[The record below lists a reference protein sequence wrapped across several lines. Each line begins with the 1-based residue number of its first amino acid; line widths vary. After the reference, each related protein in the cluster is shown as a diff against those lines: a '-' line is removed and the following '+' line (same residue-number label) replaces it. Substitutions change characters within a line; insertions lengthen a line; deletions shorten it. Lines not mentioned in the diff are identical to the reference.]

1 MKRAFL
7 LAALLIAMT
16 VLSGCYRTSFTYT
29 DRGAAAVT
37 EDSQKFFINGLVGP
51 KKPFRADQLCPSG
64 IAGVETYA
72 TFGNGC
78 ATMCTAT
85 IFSPRT
91 VKVTCAAGGAHNF
104 YLDENDNVLA
114 HETITPDG
122 ETAVED
128 FTSDVL

>member
-37 EDSQKFFINGLVGP
+37 EDSQKFFVNGLVGP

-78 ATMCTAT
+78 IGKCTLGIYA
-85 IFSPRT
+85 PRT
-91 VKVTCAAGGAHNF
+91 IKVTCSAGGAHNF